1 MVGYGLRFCT
11 ASPTNGTAIAPPIVA
26 LLANRK
32 FAEPG
37 GVMENMAHDSE
48 QLQEMP
54 EQKLWRAV
62 IASTVQEWIHGP
74 LRKKREAEKF
84 LFLDMKD
91 YRTVC
96 YSAGLDPTNLRERLE
111 KIRSREVRSQPIVS
125 QN

>member
-1 MVGYGLRFCT
+1 MQNMV
-11 ASPTNGTAIAPPIVA
+11 
-26 LLANRK
+26 
-32 FAEPG
+32 
-37 GVMENMAHDSE
+37 HDSE

-111 KIRSREVRSQPIVS
+111 KIRSREVRSQTIVS

>member
-1 MVGYGLRFCT
+1 
-11 ASPTNGTAIAPPIVA
+11 
-26 LLANRK
+26 
-32 FAEPG
+32 
-37 GVMENMAHDSE
+37 MENMLHDSE

-74 LRKKREAEKF
+74 LRKKREAENF
-84 LFLDMKD
+84 LFLDVKD

-96 YSAGLDPTNLRERLE
+96 YSAGLDPSNLRERLE
-111 KIRSREVRSQPIVS
+111 KIRSREVRMQTLVS